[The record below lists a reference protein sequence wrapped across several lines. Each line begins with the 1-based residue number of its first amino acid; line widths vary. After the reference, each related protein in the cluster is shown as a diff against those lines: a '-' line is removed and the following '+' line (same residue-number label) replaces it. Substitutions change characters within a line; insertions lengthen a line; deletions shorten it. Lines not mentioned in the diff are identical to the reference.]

1 MFWFTSLVDFLV
13 KGTLLTSS
21 LGTTPLPSLWYDRRK
36 SLYLLMSSFDLT
48 GPLISTCV
56 LHKQNGTS
64 YFGALV
70 GRVANRVAKGRF
82 VLEGKAYHLFI
93 NDGKNA
99 MHGTVNCEFYYPTSF
114 FLQAHV

>member
-1 MFWFTSLVDFLV
+1 MCCDRVICWFTSLVDFLV

-21 LGTTPLPSLWYDRRK
+21 LGTTPLPGLWYDRRK

-48 GPLISTCV
+48 GPLISICV
-56 LHKQNGTS
+56 LHKQNGTP

-82 VLEGKAYHLFI
+82 VL
-93 NDGKNA
+93 DGKLSLPSLHQRRQERNA
-99 MHGTVNCEFYYPTSF
+99 RYG
-114 FLQAHV
+114 